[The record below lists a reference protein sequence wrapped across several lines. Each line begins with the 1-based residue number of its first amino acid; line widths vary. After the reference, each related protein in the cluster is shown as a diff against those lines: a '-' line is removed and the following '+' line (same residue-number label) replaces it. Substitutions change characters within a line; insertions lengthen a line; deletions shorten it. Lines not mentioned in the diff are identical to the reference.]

1 MAKPKK
7 QFYCTECGAHS
18 PAWLGKCP
26 QCGEWNTLVEQLD
39 SVESKHD
46 RFKVGTS
53 QKPIKINS
61 VKGKQRPR
69 IVTSFEEFNRT
80 LGGGI
85 VYGSLV
91 LIGGDP
97 GIGKSTLLLQIAFD
111 NSKQSKKVLYISGE
125 ESSEQI
131 KLRADRVGEAPDN
144 LFVYCETDVTQISHT
159 IQQSKPDIVIID
171 SIQTI
176 YNPEI
181 SSMPGNV
188 SQVRECTMTFLKL
201 AKTLNIPIFIVG
213 HVTKEG
219 NIAGPRLLEHM
230 VDTVLYFEGE
240 QHNTYRILRSV
251 KNRFGSTNEIGIFEM
266 REEGLK
272 EIANPSQVF
281 LEDRVTGVSG
291 SCVVA
296 SVEGTR
302 PVLVEIQSLITPTN
316 LNNAKRMA
324 SGVDNQRMALILAI
338 IEKKLGHLLQS
349 QDAYIKVTGGV
360 RLFEPAIDL
369 AILVSILSSYLNK
382 PVNHDDVFIGE
393 VGLSGEVRRVSQIE
407 KRVKE
412 AQKLGFKRAFIPHKN
427 MDQLKKI
434 TEIKLIPISNIK
446 DLDSKIFSNYKK
458 QKSKDQLP
466 F

>member
-7 QFYCTECGAHS
+7 QYYCNSCGAHS

-39 SVESKHD
+39 TVESKHD
-46 RFKVGTS
+46 RFKVGES
-53 QKPIKINS
+53 QKPIQINT
-61 VKGKQRPR
+61 VEGKQRPR
-69 IVTSFEEFNRT
+69 IITGFEEFNRT

-97 GIGKSTLLLQIAFD
+97 GIGKSTLLLQVAFD
-111 NSKQSKKVLYISGE
+111 NSANGKKVLYISGE

-131 KLRADRVGEAPDN
+131 KLRSDRVGKAPDN
-144 LFVYCETDVTQISHT
+144 LYVYCETDITQISHT
-159 IQQSKPDIVIID
+159 IKQSMPEIVIID

-201 AKTLNIPIFIVG
+201 AKSLNIPIFIVG

-219 NIAGPRLLEHM
+219 AIAGPRLLEHM

-272 EIANPSQVF
+272 EVANPSQVF
-281 LEDRVTGVSG
+281 LEDRVVGVSG
-291 SCVVA
+291 SCVVS

-316 LNNAKRMA
+316 MSNAKRMA

-338 IEKKLGHLLQS
+338 VEKKLGHLLQS

-360 RLFEPAIDL
+360 KLFEPAIDL

-382 PVNHDDVFIGE
+382 PVSHNDVFIGE

-412 AQKLGFKRAFIPHKN
+412 AEKLGFKRVFIPAKN
-427 MDQLKKI
+427 MNQLTKI
-434 TEIKLIPISNIK
+434 NKIEIIPIKNIEDIEK
-446 DLDSKIFSNYKK
+446 KLFTPVKNNNY
-458 QKSKDQLP
+458 P